1 MQGGRTLRA
10 CAAHFPLRFQP
21 NVVVG
26 ARASFDGAGAAVR
39 PVIRLAPNASKFQDP
54 SAPMPMLDFTR
65 HLNGHVPVV
74 DGTNFNQ
81 LLRGVDLTI
90 GDGNP
95 GATAVMLPGAQG
107 CSVQDVTINGKFELF
122 KPQDAPHG
130 CMLQLAAATV
140 ASPAAAA
147 QAEGTAWFQ

>member
-1 MQGGRTLRA
+1 
-10 CAAHFPLRFQP
+10 
-21 NVVVG
+21 
-26 ARASFDGAGAAVR
+26 
-39 PVIRLAPNASKFQDP
+39 
-54 SAPMPMLDFTR
+54 MLDFTR

-122 KPQDAPHG
+122 EPQDAPHG
-130 CMLQLAAATV
+130 RMLQLAAATA

>member
-1 MQGGRTLRA
+1 MGPGPEQPHEQHLALQVRA
-10 CAAHFPLRFQP
+10 PPTHVDTPVSLILLQRFQP

-26 ARASFDGAGAAVR
+26 ARALFSSGSAVR
-39 PVIRLAPNASKFQDP
+39 PVIRLAANSANFQDP
-54 SAPMPMLDFTR
+54 NKPTPMLDFTR

-81 LLRGVDLTI
+81 LLRGIDLQI

-107 CSVQDVTINGKFELF
+107 CSVQDVTITGNR
-122 KPQDAPHG
+122 AP
-130 CMLQLAAATV
+130 V
-140 ASPAAAA
+140 ALSFIIVSPPV
-147 QAEGTAWFQ
+147 WCSW